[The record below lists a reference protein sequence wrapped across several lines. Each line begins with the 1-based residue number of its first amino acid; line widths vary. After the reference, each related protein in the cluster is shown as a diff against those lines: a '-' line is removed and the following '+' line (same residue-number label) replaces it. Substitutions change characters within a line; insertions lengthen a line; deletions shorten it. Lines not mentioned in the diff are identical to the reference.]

1 MMSLDKVKITD
12 VTKTAS
18 FTLFN
23 GVWNLPYF
31 IDRGDKCETLGDTQS
46 SKLVYCT
53 LPLFF
58 KQGDPFRKFFNIYIY
73 MLLVNKCEIEILLF
87 KYEDDY
93 SYHPDHMVKIN
104 FPLQVTCNLVL
115 EILHVLILQWCYIPL
130 IYHSLQ
136 N

>member
-1 MMSLDKVKITD
+1 MWLKLLHLHYSMESEIYLIP
-12 VTKTAS
+12 S
-18 FTLFN
+18 I
-23 GVWNLPYF
+23 GG
-31 IDRGDKCETLGDTQS
+31 GDKCETLGDTQS
-46 SKLVYCT
+46 SKLVYCI

-58 KQGDPFRKFFNIYIY
+58 KQGDPFRKFLYIYIYIY
-73 MLLVNKCEIEILLF
+73 MLLVNKCEIEIVLF

-93 SYHPDHMVKIN
+93 SYHPDHMVNIN

-115 EILHVLILQWCYIPL
+115 EILHVLIIQWCDIPL